1 MTAIVDCRCRLV
13 GVITL
18 GAELD
23 LFVQPGGKRI
33 GFELKFADAPK
44 MTKSIAS
51 AIKDLRLDSVIVV
64 KPSGSNYQLSP
75 EIKVMSLKSA
85 LLECDE
91 LMR

>member
-13 GVITL
+13 GVITV

-23 LFVQPGGKRI
+23 LFVQPGGKRV

-44 MTKSIAS
+44 MTKSLAS
-51 AIKDLRLDSVIVV
+51 ALKDLCLDSVIVV
-64 KPSGSNYQLSP
+64 KPSGSDYHLSP